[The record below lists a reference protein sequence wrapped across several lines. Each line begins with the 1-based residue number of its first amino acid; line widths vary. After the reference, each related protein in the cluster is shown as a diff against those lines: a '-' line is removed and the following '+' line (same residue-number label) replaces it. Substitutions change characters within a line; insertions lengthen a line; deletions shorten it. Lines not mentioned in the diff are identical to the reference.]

1 MKGASQLHYES
12 SEGKSANVGGQGCE
26 IMPSE
31 IMKVWS
37 VLDIMK
43 HPLGQ

>member
-1 MKGASQLHYES
+1 MKGACPFHHES
-12 SEGKSANVGGQGCE
+12 LEGKSASVGGQGCE

-37 VLDIMK
+37 VLDTMK